1 MVPFVVLY
9 KSQYLFGMELLSEID
24 RIKSVMGLVLEYKK
38 RLTGNEKFLWIT
50 QNMGG
55 WIFNEVISNFK
66 KIELIPYYGKYKQ
79 YLRLKTK
86 VDTNSL
92 DSVVW
97 SLTENY
103 EDFLNVMGDQDSEKL
118 IDELKKYFP
127 SISEKI
133 LGYQKKET
141 NPNEKRGRKKL
152 EKRPKVTSAIVKG
165 RTDLDMSRL
174 KPLSTVQNKPEVKSV
189 DPSPEVKKRGRKPL
203 SGEFT
208 SQEVGRWR
216 HEGIGQL
223 EKIERRIDKYEDQS
237 SKLTNEIIRLQQ
249 DLDRRKKFFGIDE
262 EPINESIEKI
272 KLDFKR
278 FIL

>member
-1 MVPFVVLY
+1 
-9 KSQYLFGMELLSEID
+9 MELLTEIE

-50 QNMGG
+50 QNMGN

-66 KIELIPYYGKYKQ
+66 KIELIPSYGKYKQ

-86 VDTNSL
+86 VDTSSL

-97 SLTENY
+97 SLTEHY
-103 EDFLNVMGDQDSEKL
+103 ADFLNVMSDQDSEKL

-127 SISEKI
+127 SVSEKI

-152 EKRPKVTSAIVKG
+152 EKRPNVTSAIVKG

-189 DPSPEVKKRGRKPL
+189 GLSPEGKKRGRKPL
-203 SGEFT
+203 GGEFT

-223 EKIERRIDKYEDQS
+223 EKIEKRIDKYEAQS

-249 DLDRRKKFFGIDE
+249 DLDRRKKFFGIGE
-262 EPINESIEKI
+262 EPINESMEKI